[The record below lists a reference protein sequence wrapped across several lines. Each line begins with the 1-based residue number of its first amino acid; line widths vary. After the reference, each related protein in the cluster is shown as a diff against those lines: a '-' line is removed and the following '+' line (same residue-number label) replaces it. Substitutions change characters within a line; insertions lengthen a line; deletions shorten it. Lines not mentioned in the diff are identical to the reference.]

1 MKRPFT
7 HTLYLRM
14 YGNLHAATVQA
25 GLDQGFSTTTAFVVS
40 LLQKA
45 LEGKIA
51 PLASSSS
58 SPAGAQVDWLK
69 DLPPAPPKGGGRPE
83 GVQDEGRGMV
93 GAREP
98 RKAMAINW
106 GKHFVELGNK
116 LPVVIREKEQRRK
129 LAASKKRAGKP
140 VKKPAKKP
148 TKKLAKRSTRKVG
161 GK

>member
-83 GVQDEGRGMV
+83 GVQDEGRGRV
-93 GAREP
+93 GT
-98 RKAMAINW
+98 RKPDKEATEWAKN
-106 GKHFVELGNK
+106 FVALN
-116 LPVVIREKEQRRK
+116 RK
-129 LAASKKRAGKP
+129 RMLELAADKKKKAGKP
-140 VKKPAKKP
+140 A
-148 TKKLAKRSTRKVG
+148 KKLAKRSTRKAG

>member
-83 GVQDEGRGMV
+83 GVQDEGRGRA
-93 GAREP
+93 GARKP
-98 RKAMAINW
+98 GKKKKA
-106 GKHFVELGNK
+106 G
-116 LPVVIREKEQRRK
+116 
-129 LAASKKRAGKP
+129 
-140 VKKPAKKP
+140 KPAKKP
-148 TKKLAKRSTRKVG
+148 AKKLAKRSTRKAG

>member
-83 GVQDEGRGMV
+83 GVQDEGRGRD
-93 GAREP
+93 GARKP
-98 RKAMAINW
+98 GKKKKA
-106 GKHFVELGNK
+106 G
-116 LPVVIREKEQRRK
+116 
-129 LAASKKRAGKP
+129 
-140 VKKPAKKP
+140 KPAKKP
-148 TKKLAKRSTRKVG
+148 AKKLAKRSTRKAG

>member
-58 SPAGAQVDWLK
+58 SPAGVQVDWLK

-93 GAREP
+93 GARKP
-98 RKAMAINW
+98 GKKKKA
-106 GKHFVELGNK
+106 G
-116 LPVVIREKEQRRK
+116 
-129 LAASKKRAGKP
+129 
-140 VKKPAKKP
+140 KPAKKP
-148 TKKLAKRSTRKVG
+148 AKKLAKRSTRKAG